1 MDSTTE
7 KAINFM
13 ISELEKAKITVTSKQ
28 SGREAIDY
36 TIDTENSTYNVY
48 FQLLDYGLD
57 RSIKILK
64 QDLGELKD
72 NLLVGLVL
80 LIDNEAKVLYLI
92 PSKVFL
98 NPNSIFKSNDV
109 MFEHLSNWEISVSS
123 NAIPELSKYALE
135 NMISILHNN

>member
-7 KAINFM
+7 KAISFM
-13 ISELEKAKITVTSKQ
+13 ISELEIAKIKVTPMQ

-36 TIDTENSTYNVY
+36 IIDTGNSAYNIY
-48 FQLLDYGLD
+48 FQLLNYGVD

-80 LIDNEAKVLYLI
+80 YN
-92 PSKVFL
+92 
-98 NPNSIFKSNDV
+98 
-109 MFEHLSNWEISVSS
+109 
-123 NAIPELSKYALE
+123 
-135 NMISILHNN
+135 